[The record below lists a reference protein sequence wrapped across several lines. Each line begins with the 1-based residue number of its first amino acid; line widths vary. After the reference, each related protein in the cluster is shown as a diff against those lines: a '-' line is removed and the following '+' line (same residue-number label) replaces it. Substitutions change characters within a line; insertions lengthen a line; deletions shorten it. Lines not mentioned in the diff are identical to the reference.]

1 MLEDMRRAQ
10 VGYSFILFNPK
21 LSISDTLFQAKLSFV
36 SVLVD
41 GDGMNV
47 RHLISD
53 MP

>member
-1 MLEDMRRAQ
+1 VLRWVIRSSYLIQ
-10 VGYSFILFNPK
+10 SCPSLIP
-21 LSISDTLFQAKLSFV
+21 LFQAKLSFV

-47 RHLISD
+47 RRLISD